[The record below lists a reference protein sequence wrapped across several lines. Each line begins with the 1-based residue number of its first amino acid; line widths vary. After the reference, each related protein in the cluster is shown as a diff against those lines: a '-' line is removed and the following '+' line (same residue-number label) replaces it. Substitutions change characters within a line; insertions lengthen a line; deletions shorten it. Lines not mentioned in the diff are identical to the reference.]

1 LVTIS
6 TNGADIAASMM
17 RMAGPW
23 AAPEWP
29 APLPAAAE
37 SAARAVDGAPA
48 EASNASD
55 TAREE
60 GIVRAVLAEYARA
73 YERLDIQA
81 AKAVWPS
88 LSSSEIRD
96 LRRAFRTLDSQQLRF
111 TSCDF
116 SISGDA
122 ASARC
127 GGDASYQPKVGAGRR
142 HQPAR
147 WNFDLSR
154 NDDGWHIVNVN
165 AIVATVQ

>member
-1 LVTIS
+1 MT
-6 TNGADIAASMM
+6 

-29 APLPAAAE
+29 APLPPAADP
-37 SAARAVDGAPA
+37 STRAVDRPSA

-55 TAREE
+55 MAREE
-60 GIVRAVLAEYARA
+60 AIVRAVLAEYARA

-88 LSSSEIRD
+88 LSSSGIRD
-96 LRRAFRTLDSQQLRF
+96 LRRAFGALDSQQLRF
-111 TSCDF
+111 TSCGV
-116 SISGDA
+116 SISGQA

-127 GGDASYQPKVGAGRR
+127 QGDASYQPKVGAGRQHR
-142 HQPAR
+142 SPAR

-154 NDDGWHIVNVN
+154 NDDGWHIVN
-165 AIVATVQ
+165 ATASVQ